1 MYPGAHAERHPDQP
15 AIIMAERGEVTTFAA
30 FEAMANRIAHWFR
43 RSDLRRGPTRSAS
56 PPPPVSAADGNP
68 RNMAELA
75 MAGVPDDIVRK
86 VFWDNAARLYNVKT
100 PV

>member
-43 RSDLRRGPTRSAS
+43 RSDLRRGDHVAFVMSNSVELLACEAAAERSGLYYTPITCSKPISPTR
-56 PPPPVSAADGNP
+56 
-68 RNMAELA
+68 
-75 MAGVPDDIVRK
+75 
-86 VFWDNAARLYNVKT
+86 
-100 PV
+100 